1 MSKWG
6 LEFWRHVAVGW
17 HVAVDF
23 ETNADFNQNGCRP
36 GHSVLP
42 FGSFGENKPKN
53 PEPQVSVV
61 AADDCGAYRVLILSL
76 EYGNLAATFPAMRL
90 HPNA

>member
-17 HVAVDF
+17 HVTVDF

-36 GHSVLP
+36 GHSVLLLDL
-42 FGSFGENKPKN
+42 SKIIEPKN

-61 AADDCGAYRVLILSL
+61 ADDCGAYRLPL
-76 EYGNLAATFPAMRL
+76 EYANSAARFSAPRL